1 MKYTVDY
8 ATFEQEVQ
16 KWIDLG
22 KINMATKEELLDI
35 KSKLQTQLEKDLQSI
50 FSQKY
55 TEDTLVKIP
64 DIYSVLNNHLKQYK
78 ELLLCIEKT
87 TK

>member
-35 KSKLQTQLEKDLQSI
+35 KIKLQTQLEKDLQSI
-50 FSQKY
+50 LSKKY
-55 TEDTLVKIP
+55 TEDELIKIQ
-64 DIYSVLNNHLKQYK
+64 DIYSVLNNHLSQYK
-78 ELLLCIEKT
+78 EVLLSIERT